1 MITTIKSSNVTWV
14 DIINPSKKD
23 VNELKERFNIHP
35 LILNEL
41 LRPSLRSKVDDYGS
55 VLYMVLHFPVFDHQK
70 RQSIPIEIDFII
82 GHNLLITAR
91 YQKLPPLEEFHRR
104 SSSELTNHEFNISK
118 NCGQLLYYVM
128 REMFEFS
135 LRELDHIRRSIDKIE
150 EGIFNNEEKMLIG
163 EILGVRRDI
172 LGFRKAMKP
181 QKSTL
186 ESLLARSR
194 TFFGEDMKG
203 FFSFM
208 LGDYL
213 RVWNL
218 VENYK
223 EMIEAL
229 QQTNESLLTTKTNE
243 VIKILTIFSVFALP
257 VSIIGEFYS
266 AYSWKHVSF
275 ATFVLVSFL
284 VMAALVGVIMYLKKK
299 KLI

>member
-1 MITTIKSSNVTWV
+1 MITTLKSANISWV

-41 LRPSLRSKVDDYGS
+41 LRPSLRSKVDDYGP

-91 YQKLPPLEEFHRR
+91 YQKLPPLEEFHKR

-118 NCGQLLYYVM
+118 NSGQLLYYVM

-135 LRELDHIRRSIDKIE
+135 LRELDHIRRSIDRIE
-150 EGIFNNEEKMLIG
+150 EGIFNNEEKMLIR

-181 QKSTL
+181 QKATL

-257 VSIIGEFYS
+257 ISIIGEFYS

-275 ATFVLVSFL
+275 TTFVLVSFL
-284 VMAALVGVIMYLKKK
+284 VMAALIGVIMYLKKK